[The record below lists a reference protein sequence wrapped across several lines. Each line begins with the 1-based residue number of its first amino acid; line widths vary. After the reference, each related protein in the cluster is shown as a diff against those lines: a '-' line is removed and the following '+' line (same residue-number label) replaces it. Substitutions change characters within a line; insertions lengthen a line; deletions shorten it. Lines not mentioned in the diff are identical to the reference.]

1 MNTQKELEI
10 VRHSITEYIAEHH
23 QEQISLEEIAEMEQI
38 TKYHVSHFIRKML
51 GISFQ
56 EYLNNIRF
64 DHALRL
70 LSQTDLN
77 LLDICMESGFSSSRY
92 LNQMFEKNFGYGAKE
107 YKKKIQNCRTRGLHE
122 QAIPVTNV
130 QKRYSFESSA
140 FLFQEKK
147 LSRYSSALI

>member
-1 MNTQKELEI
+1 MKTQKELEI

-92 LNQMFEKNFGYGAKE
+92 LNQIKRRFRIAGPGA
-107 YKKKIQNCRTRGLHE
+107 C
-122 QAIPVTNV
+122 TN
-130 QKRYSFESSA
+130 KR
-140 FLFQEKK
+140 
-147 LSRYSSALI
+147 SR